1 MSLVVVIAD
10 VAVLLAMLAAARS
23 RRLLSV
29 PAFWT
34 GRFLPVLGAG
44 LAVLLAVT
52 WFQFGGLPRGYDTY
66 GRVSVPGQ
74 RVLALPAGVVTLDFE
89 NGLNFAGTDNASEIH
104 TPPGMVVRVT
114 AVARPAAPLTVDRV
128 PSWLFESDVQN
139 YGHKPWG
146 RIHIPTAGRY
156 LLETGR
162 VGDPLPSSPHPD
174 GAAAPRSTL
183 RRPDDCRPGRRRG
196 RRLGSPLVGAILC
209 GLVLLAAFCLPPC
222 SEPLAGVP
230 AAVSGPPAGDEA
242 GSQAP
247 RHEHG
252 GTAEAAGAAVRER
265 LLHVRASAYLGDRDV
280 GPAPRARAR
289 GIHAPSSRVGFAT
302 ERIVRSCRR

>member
-1 MSLVVVIAD
+1 MAELVASVDGIAAIDPGRGSGPAHTATTTTTRATTAPAPASGQSPVVAPTSGASAVGTVVSLVVVIAD

-23 RRLLSV
+23 RRLMSV

-128 PSWLFESDVQN
+128 PTWLFESDSQN

-146 RIHIPTAGRY
+146 RDSRPRRGALPG
-156 LLETGR
+156 
-162 VGDPLPSSPHPD
+162 GDQPC
-174 GAAAPRSTL
+174 
-183 RRPDDCRPGRRRG
+183 RPPIAVLSKPGRRRDHGTVRRADDRRRGGSLDAAGFAAG
-196 RRLGSPLVGAILC
+196 RR
-209 GLVLLAAFCLPPC
+209 
-222 SEPLAGVP
+222 
-230 AAVSGPPAGDEA
+230 
-242 GSQAP
+242 AP
-247 RHEHG
+247 VR
-252 GTAEAAGAAVRER
+252 AGA
-265 LLHVRASAYLGDRDV
+265 LS
-280 GPAPRARAR
+280 PRSVFRTC
-289 GIHAPSSRVGFAT
+289 F
-302 ERIVRSCRR
+302 